1 MAAAPTASQ
10 RGTAGADAILVT
22 RFCHDLPVVGA
33 RTGTRERAMGFFGI
47 GAPEMVIILVVA
59 LIIFGPGKL
68 PEVAGQAGKAVRD
81 FRRMTSELT
90 GEFEKTVNEAGAGDL
105 RASLTGELTGMKSQV
120 DNVSKSVQRDLN
132 KAATTVN
139 STVSTAAGATPKT
152 AKPAASKTVKSAAAK
167 TATNGTRAST
177 AAPAVATKA
186 DPLADVSFMEED
198 VAEPKPTAATS
209 SKPDNGTAR
218 PAAANGGAS
227 GPSDGTP
234 EDVGARTG
242 TDPAS
247 STVPSEA
254 LARARQRRQT
264 AGYGNHR
271 RG

>member
-1 MAAAPTASQ
+1 
-10 RGTAGADAILVT
+10 
-22 RFCHDLPVVGA
+22 
-33 RTGTRERAMGFFGI
+33 MGFFGI

-132 KAATTVN
+132 KASTTVN
-139 STVSTAAGATPKT
+139 STVSAAARTSSKSGTTASPKT
-152 AKPAASKTVKSAAAK
+152 AKPATVKTAA
-167 TATNGTRAST
+167 NGTGAS

-186 DPLADVSFMEED
+186 DPLADVSFMDED
-198 VAEPKPTAATS
+198 AAETKPVDIVSPKPGNGAGTLTAASASTKEGQS
-209 SKPDNGTAR
+209 AAADGTA
-218 PAAANGGAS
+218 GGGSKALEPS
-227 GPSDGTP
+227 AQSSSAVPSD
-234 EDVGARTG
+234 
-242 TDPAS
+242 
-247 STVPSEA
+247 A
-254 LARARQRRQT
+254 LARARHRRQT
-264 AGYGNHR
+264 AGYGSHR

>member
-1 MAAAPTASQ
+1 
-10 RGTAGADAILVT
+10 
-22 RFCHDLPVVGA
+22 
-33 RTGTRERAMGFFGI
+33 MGFFGI

-105 RASLTGELTGMKSQV
+105 KASLTGELTGMKSQV

-132 KAATTVN
+132 KAATTVS
-139 STVSTAAGATPKT
+139 STASTAAGAKPKPATPKT
-152 AKPAASKTVKSAAAK
+152 AKPAATKS
-167 TATNGTRAST
+167 ATNGTGASA
-177 AAPAVATKA
+177 AAPTVATKA
-186 DPLADVSFMEED
+186 DPLADVSFMDEA
-198 VAEPKPTAATS
+198 VAGAKAGDGAGKPGAASATS
-209 SKPDNGTAR
+209 NGA
-218 PAAANGGAS
+218 AS
-227 GPSDGTP
+227 GPGDSIAQPLASPEQSATASGTLPSD
-234 EDVGARTG
+234 
-242 TDPAS
+242 
-247 STVPSEA
+247 A

>member
-1 MAAAPTASQ
+1 
-10 RGTAGADAILVT
+10 
-22 RFCHDLPVVGA
+22 
-33 RTGTRERAMGFFGI
+33 MGFFGI

-105 RASLTGELTGMKSQV
+105 KASLTGELTGMKSQV

-132 KAATTVN
+132 KASTTVN
-139 STVSTAAGATPKT
+139 STVSAAARTSSKSGTTASPKT
-152 AKPAASKTVKSAAAK
+152 AKPATTK
-167 TATNGTRAST
+167 TAANGSGASA

-186 DPLADVSFMEED
+186 DPLADVSFMDED
-198 VAEPKPTAATS
+198 AAQTKPADIVKPKPGNGAGTLTTASATTKEGRS
-209 SKPDNGTAR
+209 PVA
-218 PAAANGGAS
+218 
-227 GPSDGTP
+227 DGTP
-234 EDVGARTG
+234 GGESKTLEPSVQ
-242 TDPAS
+242 S
-247 STVPSEA
+247 SSAVPSDA

-264 AGYGNHR
+264 AGYGSHR